1 MLRFDNPNNDEWL
14 NKYNKLVEDVELGV
28 KSFSDKETLE
38 EGKLGL
44 HHIIPRSV
52 SPELKDNK
60 ENHIY
65 LPFKEHMDMHYW
77 LWRYDP
83 KYAPQLWFGCVY
95 GRKNGL
101 WDLPGG
107 DIEYEKLKEDVKKY
121 RKRKS
126 RNGDTGKDLLE

>member
-1 MLRFDNPNNDEWL
+1 MLRFENPNDNEWI
-14 NKYNKLVEDVELGV
+14 NKYNKLIEEVELGERV
-28 KSFSDKETLE
+28 FSNKETLK

-44 HHIIPRSV
+44 HHIIPRSI
-52 SPELKDNK
+52 SPELTEDKN
-60 ENHIY
+60 NHIY

-77 LWRYDP
+77 LWKFDP

-107 DIEYEKLKEDVKKY
+107 DEEYEQLKKDVHTY
-121 RKRKS
+121 RKRK
-126 RNGDTGKDLLE
+126 NKEEK